1 MSLDKLRELAMLLWM
16 PNEIDF
22 MEAEIGYDG
31 VLRPEIIG
39 ILTGHA
45 PIGQPAVSNDQAD
58 RRRLVLDEHELA
70 IG

>member
-16 PNEIDF
+16 PVEIDF
-22 MEAEIGYDG
+22 TELEAGYDG
-31 VLRPEIIG
+31 FLRPEIIG

-45 PIGQPAVSNDQAD
+45 PIGQPGGSNDQTD
-58 RRRLVLDEHELA
+58 RLCLVLDEHEVA